1 MYMSFLC
8 YNDCAYIWQQ
18 FLHVDIPPIDSADDC
33 SFPFSVV
40 IIILKFCTISQVYI
54 PCSDCVSCMLV
65 KSEYPSSAIIT
76 VFTFGN
82 IFTC

>member
-18 FLHVDIPPIDSADDC
+18 FLHVDILPIDSADDC

-54 PCSDCVSCMLV
+54 P
-65 KSEYPSSAIIT
+65 
-76 VFTFGN
+76 
-82 IFTC
+82 